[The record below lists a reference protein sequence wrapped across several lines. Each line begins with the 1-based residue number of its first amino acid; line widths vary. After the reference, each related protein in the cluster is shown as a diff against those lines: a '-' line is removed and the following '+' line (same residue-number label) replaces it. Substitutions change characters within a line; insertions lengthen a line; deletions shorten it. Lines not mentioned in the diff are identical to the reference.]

1 MGPIG
6 LKTNP
11 GCKRQHKEEIARQAA
26 ATAER
31 QESCNEVRRDRRESL
46 DAPNGSHNSR
56 RAPLQIVSR
65 RTRMNTSRRF
75 APWMVPLTAILLGT
89 SVHKAFAQEQ
99 PPAPA
104 QRAASV
110 PTGTPFRV
118 RLEDEL
124 NTAKVQK
131 NKRFKVHTLEPLE
144 AANGITIPTG
154 AEIRGHVSG
163 VEPGGLTGR
172 ARLWLTFDEI
182 HAPSGRLPIIAEV
195 AGVPGEHSV
204 KQGDAKEGEIEART
218 SKGRREA
225 ESAAAGAAISPSRSE
240 EHTSELQS
248 QSNLVCRLLLEKK
261 KKI

>member
-1 MGPIG
+1 
-6 LKTNP
+6 
-11 GCKRQHKEEIARQAA
+11 
-26 ATAER
+26 
-31 QESCNEVRRDRRESL
+31 
-46 DAPNGSHNSR
+46 
-56 RAPLQIVSR
+56 
-65 RTRMNTSRRF
+65 MNTSRRF
-75 APWMVPLTAILLGT
+75 APWMVPLTAILLGI
-89 SVHKAFAQEQ
+89 SVRKAHAQEQ

-104 QRAASV
+104 QPAAAV
-110 PTGTPFRV
+110 PTGTRFLV

-144 AANGITIPTG
+144 AGNGITIPTG

-182 HAPSGRLPIIAEV
+182 HAPSGTLPIIAEV

-225 ESAAAGAAISPSRSE
+225 ESAAAGAAIGAAAGAKHGGGKGAAIGAAAGAAAGFLVSSGLGQ
-240 EHTSELQS
+240 ELDLPKGTKLELE
-248 QSNLVCRLLLEKK
+248 LVRPLYLPTK
-261 KKI
+261 

>member
-1 MGPIG
+1 
-6 LKTNP
+6 
-11 GCKRQHKEEIARQAA
+11 
-26 ATAER
+26 
-31 QESCNEVRRDRRESL
+31 
-46 DAPNGSHNSR
+46 
-56 RAPLQIVSR
+56 
-65 RTRMNTSRRF
+65 MNTSRRF

-104 QRAASV
+104 QPAAAV
-110 PTGTPFRV
+110 PTGTRFLV

-144 AANGITIPTG
+144 AGNGITIPTG

-172 ARLWLTFDEI
+172 ARLWLTFDKI
-182 HAPSGRLPIIAEV
+182 HAPSGTLPIIAEV

-225 ESAAAGAAISPSRSE
+225 ESAAAGAAIGAAAGAKHGGGKGAAIGAGAGAAAGFLVSSGLGQ
-240 EHTSELQS
+240 ELDLPKGTKLELE
-248 QSNLVCRLLLEKK
+248 LVRPLYLPAK
-261 KKI
+261 

>member
-1 MGPIG
+1 
-6 LKTNP
+6 
-11 GCKRQHKEEIARQAA
+11 
-26 ATAER
+26 
-31 QESCNEVRRDRRESL
+31 
-46 DAPNGSHNSR
+46 
-56 RAPLQIVSR
+56 
-65 RTRMNTSRRF
+65 MNTSRRF
-75 APWMVPLTAILLGT
+75 ASWMVPLTAILLGT

-104 QRAASV
+104 QPAAAV
-110 PTGTPFRV
+110 PTGTRFLV

-144 AANGITIPTG
+144 AGNGITIPTG

-182 HAPSGRLPIIAEV
+182 HAPSGTLPIIAEV

-225 ESAAAGAAISPSRSE
+225 ESAAAGAAIGAAAGAKHGGGKGAAIGAAAGAAAGFLVSSGLGQ
-240 EHTSELQS
+240 ELDLPRGTKLELE
-248 QSNLVCRLLLEKK
+248 LVRPLYLPAK
-261 KKI
+261 

>member
-1 MGPIG
+1 
-6 LKTNP
+6 
-11 GCKRQHKEEIARQAA
+11 
-26 ATAER
+26 
-31 QESCNEVRRDRRESL
+31 
-46 DAPNGSHNSR
+46 
-56 RAPLQIVSR
+56 
-65 RTRMNTSRRF
+65 MNTSRRF

-89 SVHKAFAQEQ
+89 PVHKAFAQEQ

-104 QRAASV
+104 QPAAAV
-110 PTGTPFRV
+110 PTGTRFLV

-144 AANGITIPTG
+144 AGNGITIPTG

-182 HAPSGRLPIIAEV
+182 HAPSGTLPIIAEV

-225 ESAAAGAAISPSRSE
+225 ESAAAGAAIGAAAGAKHGGGKGAAIGAAAGAAAGFLVSSGLGQ
-240 EHTSELQS
+240 ELDLPKGTKLELE
-248 QSNLVCRLLLEKK
+248 LVRPLYLPTK
-261 KKI
+261 

>member
-89 SVHKAFAQEQ
+89 SVHKAFAQDQ

-104 QRAASV
+104 QPAAAV
-110 PTGTPFRV
+110 PTGTRFLV

-124 NTAKVQK
+124 NTAKVQQ

-144 AANGITIPTG
+144 AGNGITIP
-154 AEIRGHVSG
+154 
-163 VEPGGLTGR
+163 P
-172 ARLWLTFDEI
+172 ARN
-182 HAPSGRLPIIAEV
+182 
-195 AGVPGEHSV
+195 
-204 KQGDAKEGEIEART
+204 
-218 SKGRREA
+218 
-225 ESAAAGAAISPSRSE
+225 SAATSAASSPAGCQPTRA
-240 EHTSELQS
+240 
-248 QSNLVCRLLLEKK
+248 
-261 KKI
+261 

>member
-1 MGPIG
+1 
-6 LKTNP
+6 
-11 GCKRQHKEEIARQAA
+11 
-26 ATAER
+26 
-31 QESCNEVRRDRRESL
+31 
-46 DAPNGSHNSR
+46 
-56 RAPLQIVSR
+56 
-65 RTRMNTSRRF
+65 MNTSRRF

-104 QRAASV
+104 QPAAAV
-110 PTGTPFRV
+110 PTGTRFLV

-144 AANGITIPTG
+144 AGNGITIPTG

-182 HAPSGRLPIIAEV
+182 HAPSGTLPIIAEV

-225 ESAAAGAAISPSRSE
+225 ESAAAGAKQGGGRGAAIGAAAGAAAGFLVSSGLGQ
-240 EHTSELQS
+240 ELDLPRGTKLELE
-248 QSNLVCRLLLEKK
+248 LVRPLYLPAK
-261 KKI
+261 